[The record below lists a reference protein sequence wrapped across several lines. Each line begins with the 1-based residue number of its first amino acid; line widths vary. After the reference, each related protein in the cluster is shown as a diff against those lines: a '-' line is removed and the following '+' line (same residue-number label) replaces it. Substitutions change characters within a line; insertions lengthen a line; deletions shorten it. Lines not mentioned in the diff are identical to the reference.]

1 MSGEKIKSKKWII
14 VLSVVILVAI
24 AVTLIIVFLPK
35 NVSNAVE
42 RTNTQTQSMFLKQD
56 KNKKLYKDFQTKIT
70 NIEAINKVYG
80 QETQNV
86 YTLTLAINQ
95 IMDFYNDYIVFA
107 EDKSTFQSNYGV
119 IMKNYDVANTEQKKM
134 EDVIVKVMQELGD
147 QDNTFFESYW
157 KEFRGYYV
165 KYLNC
170 YVTVIN
176 SLCEI
181 YKDCVPN
188 GILANQL
195 TNLVLDNVDNY
206 LNLINK
212 DFEKSTYKIQYLN
225 NFISYLDI
233 KNNNVL
239 IKYNFSEELQE
250 SYSLIS
256 TFETIY
262 GKDKTLSSVIDSIN
276 ENGFTFESVSAD
288 SKGVLDKT
296 KTFLQGGLKVW
307 KKY

>member
-24 AVTLIIVFLPK
+24 AITLIIVFLPK

-296 KTFLQGGLKVW
+296 KTFLQGGLKV
-307 KKY
+307 

>member
-24 AVTLIIVFLPK
+24 AITLIIVFLPK

-86 YTLTLAINQ
+86 YTLTLAVNQ

-188 GILANQL
+188 GILA
-195 TNLVLDNVDNY
+195 
-206 LNLINK
+206 
-212 DFEKSTYKIQYLN
+212 
-225 NFISYLDI
+225 
-233 KNNNVL
+233 
-239 IKYNFSEELQE
+239 
-250 SYSLIS
+250 
-256 TFETIY
+256 
-262 GKDKTLSSVIDSIN
+262 VI
-276 ENGFTFESVSAD
+276 
-288 SKGVLDKT
+288 
-296 KTFLQGGLKVW
+296 
-307 KKY
+307 

>member
-42 RTNTQTQSMFLKQD
+42 RTNTQTQTMFLKQD

-86 YTLTLAINQ
+86 YTLTLAVNQ

-296 KTFLQGGLKVW
+296 KTFLQGGLKV
-307 KKY
+307 